1 MIRNSLRLC
10 LKILPIQFLKHL
22 RLEIDYML
30 GFGSGTGNGPL
41 GYREELNFLK
51 SIAGSGI
58 QVIYDVGAN
67 EGKWSKAAMSA
78 FPNSTVYAFEPNPNI
93 FIDLEKKQ
101 IFGKKG
107 KVFQVALGS
116 ATESRNFHYN
126 SNLTLIGSL
135 ISPELMYSINDVSF
149 VVQVHRL
156 DSFIKREN
164 LPLPTFIK
172 IDVEGWEI
180 EVIRG
185 LGKLLKDVKFI
196 QFEISEATLIAKS
209 SFSAIQA
216 MLLESNFEIYR
227 HSPVGLIK
235 VNEVNV
241 FNENFRTSN
250 YLAVNKALNA
260 V

>member
-1 MIRNSLRLC
+1 MIGNSLRLY

-22 RLEIDYML
+22 RLEIDYTL

-51 SIAGSGI
+51 SIAGSDI

-67 EGKWSKAAMSA
+67 EGKWSQAAMSV
-78 FPNSTVYAFEPNPNI
+78 FPNSTVYAFEPNPNT

-101 IFGKKG
+101 IFGKNG
-107 KVFQVALGS
+107 KLFQVALGS

-126 SNLTLIGSL
+126 SKLTLIGSL
-135 ISPELMYSINDVSF
+135 ISPELMYSINDVSS

-156 DSFIKREN
+156 DSFIEREN

-180 EVIRG
+180 EVIKG
-185 LGKLLKDVKFI
+185 LGKLLKVIKFI
-196 QFEISEATLIAKS
+196 QFEISEATPIAKS

-216 MLLESNFEIYR
+216 ILLESNFEIYR

-235 VNEVNV
+235 VNQVND